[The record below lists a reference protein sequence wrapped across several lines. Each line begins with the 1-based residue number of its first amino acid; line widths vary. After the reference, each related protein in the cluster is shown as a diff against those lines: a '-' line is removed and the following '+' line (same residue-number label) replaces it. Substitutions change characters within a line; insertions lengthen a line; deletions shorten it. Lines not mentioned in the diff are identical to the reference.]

1 MLHGLATFFIVS
13 AIVMSVHKLGHYLV
27 GRWVVGVP
35 AGDIRLVLTS
45 LPQYVAVR
53 DGDQWVTAAA
63 FEEYLTAYARYDPDA
78 THLAS
83 FLAAGELTQTAGV
96 IAIAV
101 VGVLA
106 DATIVAQSAI
116 LGSLLLTGYHLFSDL
131 GLMLHMG
138 HPTGDFSG
146 LWDHSPRAALAVGLL
161 FAVPHG
167 VLYAVFI

>member
-1 MLHGLATFFIVS
+1 MLSGLATFFVVS
-13 AIVMSVHKLGHYLV
+13 AVVMSVHKLGHYLV

-35 AGDIRLVLTS
+35 AADIRLVLTS
-45 LPQYVAVR
+45 IPQYVALR
-53 DGDQWVTAAA
+53 DGDRWATPSA
-63 FEEYLTAYARYDPDA
+63 FEEYLATYSLYDSES

-96 IAIAV
+96 VLLVA

-106 DATIVAQSAI
+106 ELTIIAQSAI
-116 LGSLLLTGYHLFSDL
+116 LASLLLTGYHLFSDL

-146 LWDHSPRAALAVGLL
+146 LWSHSPRAAVAVGLL
-161 FAVPHG
+161 FVVPHG
-167 VLYAVFI
+167 LLYAAFI